1 MRKRTFLKNTSLLL
15 GGTAL
20 VPFGC
25 KEPASPPVPPL
36 KNWAGNLTF
45 SASEYHRPTSL
56 EEVQELV
63 RKSKKIKTT
72 GTRHSFS
79 NIADS
84 DGLMLSSDAF
94 HEVIDLDKTGATV
107 TVGAGMRHGE
117 LAIALQKEGYALANL
132 ASLPHISV
140 AGAIATAT
148 HGSGDGNGNLATS
161 VRGLELVKADGEVVR
176 LTSQD
181 PDFAGAVVHL
191 GALGMVT
198 RVTLAIEPA
207 FQVQQ
212 EIFEH
217 LPLTQAIYHFHDIF
231 GGGYSVS
238 FFTDWNPDTINQVW
252 IKRRLEGSEPLE
264 PLMEFYGAR
273 AATRDMHPIAELSA
287 ESCTP
292 QMAVPG
298 PWYERLPHFKLDF
311 TPSNG
316 DELQSE
322 FFVDRAQA
330 PEVLRL
336 IQSMHEKIDP
346 VLFISE
352 VRSIRADDLWMS
364 TAQGGDKIAFHFTWK
379 PDGEGVM
386 ALLPELE
393 RALEPYQARPH
404 WGKLFTLEASSISAL
419 YPRIDDFRDLV
430 YRHDPDG
437 KFRNVYLEKKV
448 GV

>member
-1 MRKRTFLKNTSLLL
+1 M
-15 GGTAL
+15 
-20 VPFGC
+20 
-25 KEPASPPVPPL
+25 

-45 SASEYHRPTSL
+45 SAKEYRRPVSL

-84 DGLMLSSDAF
+84 DGLILSSDAF
-94 HEVIDLDKTGATV
+94 HEVIELDKTGATV
-107 TVGAGMRHGE
+107 TVGAGMRYGE

-148 HGSGDGNGNLATS
+148 HGSGDGNGNLASS
-161 VRGLELVKADGEVVR
+161 VRGLELVNADGEVVR

-217 LPLTQAIYHFHDIF
+217 LPLTRAIDHFDDIF
-231 GGGYSVS
+231 SSGYSVS
-238 FFTDWNPDTINQVW
+238 FFTDWNPHTINQVW
-252 IKRRLEGSEPLE
+252 IKRRLEGSEALE
-264 PLMEFYGAR
+264 PLTEFYGAR

-330 PEVLRL
+330 PEVLHL
-336 IQSMHEKIDP
+336 IQSMHAKIAP

-364 TAQGGDKIAFHFTWK
+364 TAYGGDKIAFHFTWK
-379 PDGEGVM
+379 PDGDGVM

-393 RALEPYQARPH
+393 RALQPYRARPH
-404 WGKLFTLEASSISAL
+404 WGKLFTMEAGRISTL

-430 YRHDPDG
+430 HRYDPDG
-437 KFRNVYLEKKV
+437 KFRNTYLEKKV
-448 GV
+448 GVS

>member
-1 MRKRTFLKNTSLLL
+1 MRKRSFLKNTSLLL

-20 VPFGC
+20 VPFAC
-25 KEPASPPVPPL
+25 KEPASPPVQPL

-45 SASEYHRPTSL
+45 SAKEYHRPVSL

-63 RKSKKIKTT
+63 RKNKKIKTT

-84 DGLMLSSDAF
+84 DGLILSSDAF
-94 HEVIDLDKTGATV
+94 REVIELDKTGATV
-107 TVGAGMRHGE
+107 TVGAGMRYGE

-161 VRGLELVKADGEVVR
+161 VRGQELVKADGEMVR

-181 PDFAGAVVHL
+181 PDFSGAVVHL

-217 LPLTQAIYHFHDIF
+217 LPLTQAIDRFHDIF
-231 GGGYSVS
+231 SSGYSVS

-252 IKRRLEGSEPLE
+252 IKRRLEDSEPLE

-336 IQSMHEKIDP
+336 IQSMHAKIAP

-364 TAQGGDKIAFHFTWK
+364 TAYGGDKIAFHFTWK

-386 ALLPELE
+386 TLLPELE

-404 WGKLFTLEASSISAL
+404 WGKLFTLEANRISTL

-430 YRHDPDG
+430 HRYDPDG
-437 KFRNVYLEKKV
+437 KFRNAYLEKKL